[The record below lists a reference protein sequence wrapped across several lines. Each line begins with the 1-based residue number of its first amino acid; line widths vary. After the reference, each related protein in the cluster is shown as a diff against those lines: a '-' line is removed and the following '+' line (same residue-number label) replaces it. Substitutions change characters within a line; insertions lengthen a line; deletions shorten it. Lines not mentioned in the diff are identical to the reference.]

1 MKLREIQEI
10 EALKCEEPLQSR
22 IFLHTLITSFFQN
35 VWMSAMREDE
45 AVKGYLLDPET
56 HLKFLT
62 LYKDKQFTYDF
73 WYLRFWKIE
82 QILDPKIHYLF
93 NTNYFNLWKSV
104 FCQNTVP
111 KKCQV
116 KMNSSTNQ
124 KAVLYHTMPFFCLN
138 VNLVHDLVKIVM
150 RAFSPFF
157 VLVFCSGL
165 KWGYLLG
172 RLWGSFVLCGGF
184 LVGLQWGT

>member
-1 MKLREIQEI
+1 
-10 EALKCEEPLQSR
+10 
-22 IFLHTLITSFFQN
+22 
-35 VWMSAMREDE
+35 MSAMKEDE

-124 KAVLYHTMPFFCLN
+124 KAVLYHTDSEAHFLPKFKFDSM
-138 VNLVHDLVKIVM
+138 
-150 RAFSPFF
+150 
-157 VLVFCSGL
+157 L
-165 KWGYLLG
+165 K
-172 RLWGSFVLCGGF
+172 
-184 LVGLQWGT
+184 